1 MGQRCS
7 GIRRLFR
14 CEALLLGAAG
24 TVLGLLATA
33 VVAWAINHSG
43 WTWTPPGYSYA
54 YLVLVRVWQDLP
66 LLAGSIVGMLAVTLA
81 SAWWP
86 ARRAARMDIVDAL
99 RHA

>member
-1 MGQRCS
+1 M
-7 GIRRLFR
+7 
-14 CEALLLGAAG
+14 
-24 TVLGLLATA
+24 
-33 VVAWAINHSG
+33 VAWAINHSG